1 MRSPNSAVL
10 RDGSESDMGP
20 VGMEGARPLDQ
31 NKAAKIGF
39 EVAKRIKL
47 GFFWTGTERAR
58 RILRRIG
65 R

>member
-1 MRSPNSAVL
+1 
-10 RDGSESDMGP
+10 
-20 VGMEGARPLDQ
+20 MEGARPLDQ

-39 EVAKRIKL
+39 EGAKRIKL